1 MIENV
6 THLTVYA
13 RFGPSTFSLH
23 SCTNTSIFPDMNECG
38 SAAIMEG
45 ETSRLIALF
54 ISSRLRLIQVLYG
67 RGGMEG
73 RSIKS
78 QPKTTS
84 NVVERLERWK
94 LS

>member
-13 RFGPSTFSLH
+13 RFGPSTFSYTRVL
-23 SCTNTSIFPDMNECG
+23 ILPFFPDMNECG

-54 ISSRLRLIQVLYG
+54 KFTVAIDSGI
-67 RGGMEG
+67 
-73 RSIKS
+73 I
-78 QPKTTS
+78 
-84 NVVERLERWK
+84 
-94 LS
+94 